1 LIVLC
6 PSLGLQRRVNGASNE
21 QARIL
26 LALILFAVSFTS
38 RVLAQNEDKRAFG
51 VLPNYRTAE
60 ASVPFQSLTTKQ
72 KFSIATKDSID
83 YPVLLTTA
91 FLRWNLAIGV
101 LKQ

>member
-26 LALILFAVSFTS
+26 LALILFAVSFPS

-72 KFSIATKDSID
+72 KFKIRFRSLDVADMGFEQEQRS
-83 YPVLLTTA
+83 P
-91 FLRWNLAIGV
+91 AIWG
-101 LKQ
+101 LPE